1 MIELKLTPSQPLG
14 LSTMSM
20 AFSILTA
27 ADREPARKLER
38 RRFLACVLRL
48 IYEADPAA
56 AFFI

>member
-1 MIELKLTPSQPLG
+1 MIELKLTPSQPIG

-27 ADREPARKLER
+27 ADREPYGSWKGTASWRAL
-38 RRFLACVLRL
+38 LRSVC
-48 IYEADPAA
+48 EADSAA

>member
-27 ADREPARKLER
+27 ADREPYGSRKGR
-38 RRFLACVLRL
+38 CFLAHVYAISL
-48 IYEADPAA
+48 
-56 AFFI
+56 